1 MVCAP
6 VAVIRQAQ
14 VRIPQ
19 PAAFAVGVVQVR
31 FAVADLEIGQ
41 VVRREFKELVD
52 SLSDDVVFDAPVI
65 GSVEVERTARTLQ
78 LRGRLGTAVSLVCSR
93 CLSDYPQRLDVALKE
108 EFLLEPVPERA
119 RSELEPDASLLPP
132 GPDQALD
139 ATEVI
144 RQHLLL
150 AMPMAPVC
158 RQDCAGLCPHCGANL
173 NDGPCGCEHEDID
186 PRLAPLEKLRDK
198 G

>member
-1 MVCAP
+1 MICAP
-6 VAVIRQAQ
+6 VAVIRRAQ
-14 VRIPQ
+14 FWIPQ
-19 PAAFAVGVVQVR
+19 PAVFAVEVVQVR

-65 GSVEVERTARTLQ
+65 GIVEVERTARTLQ

-93 CLSDYPQRLDVALKE
+93 CLSEYPQRLDVALKD

-119 RSELEPDASLLPP
+119 RGELEPDAVLLPP

-150 AMPMAPVC
+150 AMPMAPAC
-158 RQDCAGLCPHCGANL
+158 RQDCAGLCPHCGADL

-186 PRLAPLEKLRDK
+186 PRLAPLKKLRDK